1 MEAQIETRVLI
12 EDIRDAFIAE
22 LTPIPEDTY
31 TKTGAPIG
39 EREFERALVFADTT
53 VRSTLERFLLP
64 DMQRVVSSSGMLPD
78 TLIYIITG
86 AARRLAGK
94 ANYMADMIQDALK
107 EAALSKLFTT
117 IDGDIS
123 GKHTQAAADIL
134 TQLSTSLFTKLPP
147 RRSIR

>member
-1 MEAQIETRVLI
+1 M
-12 EDIRDAFIAE
+12 
-22 LTPIPEDTY
+22 
-31 TKTGAPIG
+31 
-39 EREFERALVFADTT
+39 FADTT